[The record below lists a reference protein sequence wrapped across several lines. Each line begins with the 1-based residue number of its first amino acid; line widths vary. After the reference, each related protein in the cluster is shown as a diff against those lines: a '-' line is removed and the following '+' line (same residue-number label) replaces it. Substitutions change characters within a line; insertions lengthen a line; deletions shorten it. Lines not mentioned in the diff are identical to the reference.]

1 MYITIKILTLINH
14 VPCLFK
20 KKTKK
25 LCYKVIVPRGM
36 KIEVDR
42 KIYKSPKIFHVNI
55 NTILCLRFKA
65 FKLFVLN

>member
-1 MYITIKILTLINH
+1 MYITIKILTLINL
-14 VPCLFK
+14 VPCFFLEK
-20 KKTKK
+20 KK

-36 KIEVDR
+36 KFEVDR
-42 KIYKSPKIFHVNI
+42 KIYESPKIFHVNV

>member
-1 MYITIKILTLINH
+1 MFHAFFWKKNKQTK
-14 VPCLFK
+14 K
-20 KKTKK
+20 QKKQKKTKP
-25 LCYKVIVPRGM
+25 CCKVIVSRGM

>member
-1 MYITIKILTLINH
+1 M
-14 VPCLFK
+14 LFFGK
-20 KKTKK
+20 KK

-42 KIYKSPKIFHVNI
+42 KIYESPKIFHVNI